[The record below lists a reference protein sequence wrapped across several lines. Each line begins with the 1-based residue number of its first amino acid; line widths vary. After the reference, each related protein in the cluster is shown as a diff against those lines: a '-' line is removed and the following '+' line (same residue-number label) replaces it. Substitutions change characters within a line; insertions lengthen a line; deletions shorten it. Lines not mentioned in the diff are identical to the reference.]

1 MYKTVGYRIWLLCFL
16 IWSAGVYGQ
25 ELGCGHYKSVLNQ
38 SFNKTSIASPE
49 EDQYDVKYVKL
60 DIALTDTGVNIG
72 GSATTVAL
80 VTATSMAAYVF
91 ELTPA
96 LAIDSVLI
104 NGISHTV
111 TSGGDIKRVALTSP
125 LAQNTVFTAQVYYHG
140 TPEKGN
146 GFFTRLG
153 LNQYKTDAEGINVTY
168 TLSEPYM
175 SKDWWP
181 CKQSLQDKIDSAAIW
196 LTVPDSTKAGS
207 NGLLKKVTPVPG
219 GKLRYEWHTQ
229 YPIAY
234 YLLSVA
240 VAKYKDYSYKVV
252 LPGVAD
258 SMLVQNYVYDAGDIS
273 PSLKIQLDSTTQMLQ
288 YFSEIFGVYPFY
300 KEKYG
305 HCIAPLFGGMEHQTM
320 STCGNA
326 GAGLVA
332 HELAHQWF
340 GDYVTCATWK
350 DIWLNEGF
358 ASYAEYLFY
367 DRYRGK
373 GVADSR
379 MNSFHN
385 SVLDKENGNGTVYG
399 NDTTSID
406 RIFSGR
412 LSYNKPAAVLHMLRH
427 EIANDSL
434 FFAVLKTY
442 QQNFANKNASTH
454 DFLLLLNA
462 VTGKDWTYFINQWIY
477 NEGAPAFSLQWNK
490 LGNTVF
496 LNLQQ
501 RSTHPASVAMFN
513 TLVDIKLIATD
524 GDTTIRLRS
533 NAAATEYQFSWDKTV
548 RYAIIDPENKILNRV
563 DGVEYRIELGANTLI
578 SNTVFVYPNPAHG
591 RWVVV
596 GAPLGASISITDMVG
611 HVMMKADVQNSTP
624 FVIDGTVWST
634 GVYMLQV
641 RGSISKIAAIKL
653 IKQ

>member
-1 MYKTVGYRIWLLCFL
+1 MNKVVGYRIWLLWVL
-16 IWSAGVYGQ
+16 IWSAQVYGQ
-25 ELGCGHYKSVLNQ
+25 EVACSHYKTIIKQ
-38 SFNKTSIASPE
+38 SFNKTTVASPE

-60 DIALTDTGVNIG
+60 DIALTDTGVNISG
-72 GSATTVAL
+72 NATTRSV
-80 VTATSMAAYVF
+80 VTATSMTAYVF
-91 ELTPA
+91 ELTPQ
-96 LAIDSVLI
+96 LTIDSVLI
-104 NGISHTV
+104 NGVSQAVNTN
-111 TSGGDIKRVALTSP
+111 GDVRRVVLSSP
-125 LAQNTVFTAQVYYHG
+125 LAQNTLFTAQVFYHG

-153 LNQYKTDAEGINVTY
+153 LNQYKTEAEGINVTY

-196 LTVPDSTKAGS
+196 ITVPDSTKAGS
-207 NGLLKKVTPVPG
+207 NGMLKQITPMPG
-219 GKLRYEWHTQ
+219 NKLRYEWHTQ

-240 VAKYKDYSYKVV
+240 VAKYKDYSYKVA

-258 SMLVQNYVYDAGDIS
+258 SMLVQNYIYDVGDIS
-273 PSLKIQLDSTTQMLQ
+273 PLLKTQLDSTTQMLQ

-320 STCGNA
+320 TTCGNT
-326 GAGLVA
+326 GGGLVA

-340 GDYVTCATWK
+340 GDHVTCATWK

-367 DRYRGK
+367 ERYRGK
-373 GVADSR
+373 NAADAR
-379 MNSFHN
+379 MNSFHT
-385 SVLDKENGNGTVYG
+385 SVLDKEDGNGKVYG
-399 NDTTSID
+399 DDTTSID

-412 LSYNKPAAVLHMLRH
+412 LSYNKPAAVLHMLRY

-442 QQNFANKNASTH
+442 QQNFANRNASTH
-454 DFLLLLNA
+454 DFLLLLNS
-462 VTGKDWTYFINQWIY
+462 VTGKDWAYFISQWIY
-477 NEGAPAFSLQWNK
+477 NQGAPAFSLQWNK

-496 LNLQQ
+496 LNLAQ
-501 RSTHPASVAMFN
+501 RSTHPASIAMFN
-513 TLVDIKLIATD
+513 TSVDVKFIATD

-533 NAAATEYQFSWDKTV
+533 NTTLTAYQFSWNKTI
-548 RYAIIDPENKILNRV
+548 RYAIIDPENKILNLV
-563 DGVEYRIELGANTLI
+563 DGLEQRIELGANTLT
-578 SNTVFVYPNPAHG
+578 SNTVFVYPNPANG
-591 RWVVV
+591 KWVVV
-596 GAPLGASISITDMVG
+596 GAPQGATINITDITG
-611 HVMMKADVQNSTP
+611 RLMMKADVQNSMP
-624 FVIDGTVWST
+624 FVVDGTAWST
-634 GVYMLQV
+634 GVYMMQV

>member
-1 MYKTVGYRIWLLCFL
+1 MIYRLVLLFGVLMTVQT
-16 IWSAGVYGQ
+16 YGQ
-25 ELGCGHYKSVLNQ
+25 EISCSHYKSAVNQ
-38 SFNKTSIASPE
+38 AFNKTTVQVPE
-49 EDQYDVKYVKL
+49 EEYYDVKYVKL
-60 DIALTDTGVNIG
+60 DIALNDTGVNISG
-72 GSATTVAL
+72 NATTKAVVTVANMSIY
-80 VTATSMAAYVF
+80 AF

-96 LAIDSVLI
+96 LTVDSVLI
-104 NGISHTV
+104 NGNKETLISDGNIRKV
-111 TSGGDIKRVALTSP
+111 LLSVALVKDD
-125 LAQNTVFTAQVYYHG
+125 LFTAQVYYHG

-153 LNQYKTDAEGINVTY
+153 LNHYKADPAGINVTY

-196 LTVPDSTKAGS
+196 VTVPDSTKAGS
-207 NGLLKKVTPVPG
+207 NGLLKKITPMPG
-219 GKLRYEWHTQ
+219 GMLRYEWHTQ

-240 VAKYKDYSYKVV
+240 VAKYRDYSYKVA

-258 SMLVQNYVYDAGDIS
+258 SMLVQNYLYDVPDAMATYKAG
-273 PSLKIQLDSTTQMLQ
+273 LDSTAQMLQ
-288 YFSEIFGVYPFY
+288 YFSEVFGIYPFY

-326 GAGLVA
+326 GPGLIS

-340 GDYVTCATWK
+340 GDYVTCGTWR

-367 DRYRGK
+367 ERYRGQA
-373 GVADSR
+373 VADAR
-379 MNSFHN
+379 MNSFHS

-399 NDTTSID
+399 DDTTNID

-412 LSYNKPAAVLHMLRH
+412 LSYNKPAAVLHMLRY

-442 QQNFANKNASTH
+442 LNTYANKTATTDN
-454 DFLLLLNA
+454 FLQVLNT
-462 VTGKDWTYFINQWIY
+462 VTKKDWAYFIGQWIY
-477 NEGAPAFSLQWNK
+477 KQGAPAYTVEWNQ
-490 LGNTVF
+490 LGDAVF
-496 LNLQQ
+496 LRLKQ
-501 RSTHPASVAMFN
+501 RSTHPASVSVFA
-513 TLVDIKLIATD
+513 TSVDIKLIGD
-524 GDTTIRLRS
+524 GVDTTVRVFN
-533 NAAATEYQFSWDKTV
+533 NAAIQDYRFGWGKRVKAIVVDPKNNMLNLVDRIDKT
-548 RYAIIDPENKILNRV
+548 P
-563 DGVEYRIELGANTLI
+563 ELGANTLI
-578 SNTVFVYPNPAHG
+578 SNDVIVFPNPTADK
-591 RWVVV
+591 WVVV
-596 GAPLGASISITDMVG
+596 GVPQGASVILTDIVG
-611 HVMMKADVQNSTP
+611 RVVLMGEAGSNMP
-624 FVIDGTVWST
+624 FTIDGSMLAK
-634 GVYMLQV
+634 GMYMLQV
-641 RGSISKIAAIKL
+641 RNGKDKIAGLKL